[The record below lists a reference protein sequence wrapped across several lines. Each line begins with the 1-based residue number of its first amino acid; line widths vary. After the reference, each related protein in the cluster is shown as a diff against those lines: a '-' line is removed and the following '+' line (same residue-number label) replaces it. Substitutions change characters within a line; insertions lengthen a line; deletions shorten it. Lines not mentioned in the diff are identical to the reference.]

1 MEVYGP
7 SPVNDGSFMLRLAM
21 AAARC
26 PGCGELREPG
36 VCAECGAD
44 VPATEELSEIAGA
57 RRDALASLLE
67 RAEESW
73 RGCDGELP
81 LGAKIT
87 ADQLA
92 GSIAQSRILERLE
105 EAELACQRL
114 SRLDLDEE
122 AALGTTVR
130 NAVTAEL
137 DLVEEVRDACLELA
151 RFDVSPPQP
160 ELRGELIGAARRA
173 VEMLMWFLQA
183 VSAPTIP
190 EVRGGEEQLQ
200 AAMTERSLYGAIEER
215 GVELFAG
222 ADLDSR
228 ISLATGRPASY
239 VDEAGFVD
247 SGRIFT
253 AFAGEEEP
261 YERLA
266 EAAASYFGYLL
277 PGELEPAA
285 GTILILAAVNLSSLD
300 RPLLAHGCAAEMAK
314 LVAEA
319 ATTDHE
325 AAGVVFR
332 RSAKEGPKLFAA
344 ASRVKAGMRLLRH
357 ASELEEIAEELF
369 LREVM
374 SSYLEIA
381 ESAFRSV
388 AWAVLGLQDVIA
400 GQEVGEEEPPTL
412 GSLKQRLA
420 ASDSKLARRLGEAV
434 DSELRN
440 AAGHAEYRW
449 DPEAAEVEN
458 LKTGRRWNV
467 EELEERVEALGDS
480 VVGVDAGYQC
490 GLITSDVELHVPTES
505 TDPAIRRLLIEASFS
520 VAGYELADL
529 SGNGATATVRAL
541 EEKASLPPLMTAVA
555 AQSALVSDA
564 ASYRVLDAD
573 SGAALLDVPAERMS
587 AATKGPS
594 VTRDLEI
601 VQCFTDS
608 EIRTGRPASVA
619 AGESL
624 GVLVKVVAV
633 TALRSLAFEGVT
645 STAVATIRERAEAVL
660 GFANSHPEIE
670 QAVAQ
675 AARRRM
681 ERVVADTYPLERGE
695 PKALKGILRR
705 IQAAI
710 AWADRRGV
718 SWPPQFEQDD

>member
-1 MEVYGP
+1 
-7 SPVNDGSFMLRLAM
+7 
-21 AAARC
+21 
-26 PGCGELREPG
+26 
-36 VCAECGAD
+36 
-44 VPATEELSEIAGA
+44 
-57 RRDALASLLE
+57 
-67 RAEESW
+67 
-73 RGCDGELP
+73 
-81 LGAKIT
+81 
-87 ADQLA
+87 
-92 GSIAQSRILERLE
+92 
-105 EAELACQRL
+105 
-114 SRLDLDEE
+114 
-122 AALGTTVR
+122 
-130 NAVTAEL
+130 
-137 DLVEEVRDACLELA
+137 
-151 RFDVSPPQP
+151 
-160 ELRGELIGAARRA
+160 
-173 VEMLMWFLQA
+173 
-183 VSAPTIP
+183 
-190 EVRGGEEQLQ
+190 
-200 AAMTERSLYGAIEER
+200 MTERSLYGAIEER
-215 GVELFAG
+215 AVELFAST
-222 ADLDSR
+222 DLDSR

-266 EAAASYFGYLL
+266 EAAASYFDYLL
-277 PGELEPAA
+277 PGAPEPAA

-319 ATTDHE
+319 AKTDHE
-325 AAGVVFR
+325 AVGVVFR

-374 SSYLEIA
+374 ISYLEIA

-388 AWAVLGLQDVIA
+388 AWAVLGLQDVIT

-412 GSLKQRLA
+412 GSLKQRLT
-420 ASDSKLARRLGEAV
+420 ASDSKLAERLGEAV

-490 GLITSDVELHVPTES
+490 GLIASNVELRAPIES
-505 TDPAIRRLLIEASFS
+505 TDPVIRRLLIEASFS

-529 SGNGATATVRAL
+529 SDDAATATVRAL
-541 EEKASLPPLMTAVA
+541 EDASLPPLMTAVA
-555 AQSALVSDA
+555 AQSALVPDA
-564 ASYRVLDAD
+564 ASYRVLDVD

-633 TALRSLAFEGVT
+633 TALRSLAFEGAT
-645 STAVATIRERAEAVL
+645 STAVVAIRERAEAVL
-660 GFANSHPEIE
+660 EFANSHPEIE
-670 QAVAQ
+670 QAVAR

-695 PKALKGILRR
+695 PKAVKGILRR
-705 IQAAI
+705 IQAAF
-710 AWADRRGV
+710 AWADRRDV
-718 SWPPQFEQDD
+718 SWPPQRDY